1 MGKYLIKLKPLE
13 PYFFGGERTFGFGK
27 KTKQKQPYY
36 IVSEYTP
43 SQPTLFGTLRYIVL
57 AQNNALI
64 EQSDNEEEKSKKL
77 ERIEELVGEN
87 SFSFEKAR
95 NGVKQ
100 TFSFEKAR
108 SVKEKKFGKIE
119 KISPLFLIKD
129 EKWYIRTPFNHNP
142 GPQNAQNSNYT
153 PFTMKKME
161 SLSVTSGDDTSLFPV
176 DYKAKN
182 GYGGGY
188 VSLDGNFDII
198 SEKDIF
204 QSVVRTGI
212 DSHRT
217 DDNTQGINDENS
229 FFKKERKMLI
239 NGFSFAFIA
248 EVTDSLSTGETV
260 VFMGQD
266 KSPFHCTITEI
277 NENADLIKKVEK
289 TFEGKNVCNVFYALS
304 DIMPV
309 DENFPGKAKF
319 DYYIADT
326 KVLRNLESNMSESS
340 YYARLKKSEKLYKLI
355 TSGSVFFTND
365 DVLKCEALEVIGM
378 NILVKI

>member
-64 EQSDNEEEKSKKL
+64 EQSDNDQEKSEKLKKL
-77 ERIEELVGEN
+77 KELVGEN
-87 SFSFEKAR
+87 SFSFEKAH
-95 NGVKQ
+95 NGENQ
-100 TFSFEKAR
+100 T
-108 SVKEKKFGKIE
+108 FGKIE

-153 PFTMKKME
+153 PFTMEKME
-161 SLSVTSGDDTSLFPV
+161 SLSVTSGDNTSLFPV

-188 VSLDGNFDII
+188 VSLDKNLDII
-198 SEKDIF
+198 PEYKIF

-229 FFKKERKMLI
+229 FFKKERKMLQKDY
-239 NGFSFAFIA
+239 SFAFIA
-248 EVTDSLSTGETV
+248 EVKDSLTAEETV

-266 KSPFHCTITEI
+266 KSPFRCTITEI
-277 NENADLIKKVEK
+277 NEELDLKKIVK
-289 TFEGKNVCNVFYALS
+289 GTFKDKGKNVCNVLYALS
-304 DIMPV
+304 DVMPI
-309 DENFPGKAKF
+309 DDKFPGESKF

-326 KVLRNLESNMSESS
+326 KVLRNLESKMDAPS

-365 DVLKCEALEVIGM
+365 NVLKCKALEVIGM
-378 NILVKI
+378 NILIKI

>member
-64 EQSDNEEEKSKKL
+64 EQSDNDQEKSKKL
-77 ERIEELVGEN
+77 KRIEELVGEK

-95 NGVKQ
+95 NGAEQ
-100 TFSFEKAR
+100 T
-108 SVKEKKFGKIE
+108 FGKIE

-142 GPQNAQNSNYT
+142 GPKNAQNTNYT
-153 PFTMKKME
+153 PFTMEKME
-161 SLSVTSGDDTSLFPV
+161 SLSVTSGDNTSLFPV

-188 VSLDGNFDII
+188 VSLDENLDII
-198 SEKDIF
+198 PEYKIF

-229 FFKKERKMLI
+229 FFKKERKML
-239 NGFSFAFIA
+239 NKEYSFAFIA
-248 EVTDSLSTGETV
+248 EVEDSLSAGETV

-266 KSPFHCTITEI
+266 KSPFHCSITEVDKGI
-277 NENADLIKKVEK
+277 DLKTKVEK
-289 TFEGKNVCNVFYALS
+289 TFGGKYNVLYALS
-304 DIMPV
+304 DVMPV
-309 DENFPGKAKF
+309 DDKFPGESKF

-326 KVLRNLESNMSESS
+326 KVLRNLESKMDAPS

-355 TSGSVFFTND
+355 TSGSVFFTNN
-365 DVLKCEALEVIGM
+365 DVFKCEALEVIGM
-378 NILVKI
+378 NILIKI

>member
-64 EQSDNEEEKSKKL
+64 EQSDNDQEKDEKL
-77 ERIEELVGEN
+77 DRIKELVGEN
-87 SFSFEKAR
+87 SFSFEKAS
-95 NGVKQ
+95 NGEKQ
-100 TFSFEKAR
+100 T
-108 SVKEKKFGKIE
+108 FGKIE

-153 PFTMKKME
+153 PFTMEKME
-161 SLSVTSGDDTSLFPV
+161 SLSVTSGDNTSLFPV

-188 VSLDGNFDII
+188 VSLDENLDII
-198 SEKDIF
+198 PEYKIF

-229 FFKKERKMLI
+229 FFKKERKML
-239 NGFSFAFIA
+239 NKEYSFAFIA
-248 EVTDSLSTGETV
+248 EVKDSLTAEETV

-266 KSPFHCTITEI
+266 KSPFHCSITEVEEGI
-277 NENADLIKKVEK
+277 DLKTKVEK
-289 TFEGKNVCNVFYALS
+289 TFGGKYNVLYALS
-304 DIMPV
+304 DVMPV
-309 DENFPGKAKF
+309 KYDFPGGINF

-326 KVLRNLESNMSESS
+326 KVLRNLESKMDAPS

-365 DVLKCEALEVIGM
+365 NVLKCKALEVIGM
-378 NILVKI
+378 NILIKI

>member
-43 SQPTLFGTLRYIVL
+43 SQPTLFGTLRYIIL

-64 EQSDNEEEKSKKL
+64 LQNDDKKEKDKKL
-77 ERIEELVGEN
+77 DKLKELVGEK

-95 NGVKQ
+95 NGERQ
-100 TFSFEKAR
+100 D
-108 SVKEKKFGKIE
+108 FGKIK

-153 PFTMKKME
+153 PFTMEKME
-161 SLSVTSGDDTSLFPV
+161 FLSVTSGDNTSLFPV
-176 DYKAKN
+176 NYKAKN

-188 VSLDGNFDII
+188 VSLDENLDII
-198 SEKDIF
+198 PEYKIF

-229 FFKKERKMLI
+229 FFKKERKMLQKDY
-239 NGFSFAFIA
+239 SFAFIA
-248 EVTDSLSTGETV
+248 EVEDSLSAGETV

-266 KSPFHCTITEI
+266 KSPFHCSITEVDKGI
-277 NENADLIKKVEK
+277 DLKTKVEDA
-289 TFEGKNVCNVFYALS
+289 F
-304 DIMPV
+304 
-309 DENFPGKAKF
+309 
-319 DYYIADT
+319 
-326 KVLRNLESNMSESS
+326 
-340 YYARLKKSEKLYKLI
+340 KKSTDEKSFVQICRENGVNPGTAYDRIHKLGWDFERAV
-355 TSGSVFFTND
+355 TTKSHGRGANQKTY
-365 DVLKCEALEVIGM
+365 CA
-378 NILVKI
+378 

>member
-64 EQSDNEEEKSKKL
+64 EQSDNDQEKDEKL
-77 ERIEELVGEN
+77 DRIKELVGEN
-87 SFSFEKAR
+87 SFSFEKAS
-95 NGVKQ
+95 NGEKQ
-100 TFSFEKAR
+100 T
-108 SVKEKKFGKIE
+108 FGKIE

-142 GPQNAQNSNYT
+142 GPKNAQNSNYT
-153 PFTMKKME
+153 PFTMEKME
-161 SLSVTSGDDTSLFPV
+161 SLSVTSGDNTSLFPV

-188 VSLDGNFDII
+188 VSLDENLDII
-198 SEKDIF
+198 PEYKIF

-229 FFKKERKMLI
+229 FFKKERKML
-239 NGFSFAFIA
+239 NKEYSFAFIA
-248 EVTDSLSTGETV
+248 EVEDSLSAGETV

-266 KSPFHCTITEI
+266 KSPFSE
-277 NENADLIKKVEK
+277 
-289 TFEGKNVCNVFYALS
+289 
-304 DIMPV
+304 MP
-309 DENFPGKAKF
+309 
-319 DYYIADT
+319 I
-326 KVLRNLESNMSESS
+326 RI
-340 YYARLKKSEKLYKLI
+340 LK
-355 TSGSVFFTND
+355 
-365 DVLKCEALEVIGM
+365 M
-378 NILVKI
+378 